1 MANIRGKSRIQDVI
15 VSWKDSQAKGPWV
28 YATAQIDQSHVT
40 QKSVKEGKTK
50 PDTNPYLT
58 SVEKEVNGQTFVDH
72 TFKYAASQ
80 IEAMKSAGK
89 FESKDGVNCILVKG
103 ALSSKKDPE
112 TKKSLGMFVNTS
124 EPLGPSDNKWTPLYA
139 LDKQTKLT
147 AVAKEQ
153 AKKDRENTVNAE
165 PEVQQENQAQTEA
178 EAPDFA

>member
-40 QKSVKEGKTK
+40 QKSVKEGTVR

-58 SVEKEVNGQTFVDH
+58 SIEKEANGQKFVDH

-80 IEAMKSAGK
+80 IEAMKAAGQ
-89 FESKDGVNCILVKG
+89 FESKDGLNCILVKG

-112 TKKSLGMFVNTS
+112 TKKSMGMFVNTS
-124 EPLGPSDNKWTPLYA
+124 EPLGPSDNKWTPIYA
-139 LDKQTKLT
+139 LNKQTKLT

-153 AKKDRENTVNAE
+153 AKKERENTANT
-165 PEVQQENQAQTEA
+165 PDVQQENQAQTEA